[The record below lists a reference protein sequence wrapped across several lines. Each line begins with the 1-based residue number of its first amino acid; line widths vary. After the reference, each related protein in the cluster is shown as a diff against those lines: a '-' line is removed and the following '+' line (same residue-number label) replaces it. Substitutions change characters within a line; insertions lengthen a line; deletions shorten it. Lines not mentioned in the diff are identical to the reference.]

1 MIRLKGRR
9 VVGGVAEGEAVVS
22 PEPISFFGGVDPK
35 TGKIIERE
43 HPLKGI
49 AIAGKV
55 LVFPRGKGS
64 TVGSYT
70 LYAMAKNEVAPAA
83 VINVETEPIIAVGC
97 VLAGIPLI
105 DKLERNPIQVIKN
118 GDFIRVLADEEL
130 IEVRKR
136 GYMETLVE

>member
-22 PEPISFFGGVDPK
+22 PEPISFFGGVDAK
-35 TGKIIERE
+35 TGKIIERT
-43 HPLKGI
+43 HPLEGM

-70 LYAMAKNEVAPAA
+70 LYALAKNEVAPAA
-83 VINVETEPIIAVGC
+83 IINVETEPIIVVGC
-97 VLAGIPLI
+97 VLAGIPLV
-105 DKLERNPIQVIKN
+105 DKLERNPIQVIKT
-118 GDFIRVLADEEL
+118 GDFIRVLADKGL
-130 IEVRKR
+130 IEVSKR
-136 GYMETLVE
+136 G

>member
-1 MIRLKGRR
+1 MIRLKGRK

-35 TGKIIERE
+35 TGKIIERN
-43 HPLKGI
+43 HPLEGTI
-49 AIAGKV
+49 IAGKV

-70 LYAMAKNEVAPAA
+70 LYTLAKNKVAPAA
-83 VINVETEPIIAVGC
+83 IINVETESIIVVGC

-118 GDFIRVLADEEL
+118 GDFIRVLADKEL
-130 IEVRKR
+130 IEVIKK
-136 GYMETLVE
+136 G

>member
-22 PEPISFFGGVDPK
+22 PEPISFFGGVDAK
-35 TGKIIERE
+35 TGKIIERT
-43 HPLKGI
+43 HPLEGM

-70 LYAMAKNEVAPAA
+70 LYALAKNEVAPAA
-83 VINVETEPIIAVGC
+83 IINVETEPIIVVGC
-97 VLAGIPLI
+97 VLAGIPLV
-105 DKLERNPIQVIKN
+105 DKLERNPLQVIKT
-118 GDFIRVLADEEL
+118 GDFIRVLADKGL
-130 IEVRKR
+130 IEVSKR
-136 GYMETLVE
+136 G

>member
-43 HPLKGI
+43 HPLKGTS
-49 AIAGKV
+49 IAGKV

-70 LYAMAKNEVAPAA
+70 LYAMAKNRVAPVAI
-83 VINVETEPIIAVGC
+83 INVETEPIIAVGC

-105 DKLERNPIQVIKN
+105 DKLERKPTQVIKT
-118 GDFIRVLADEEL
+118 GDLVRVLADKGL
-130 IEVRKR
+130 IEVRKKS
-136 GYMETLVE
+136 

>member
-9 VVGGVAEGEAVVS
+9 VVGGAAEGEAVVS
-22 PEPISFFGGVDPK
+22 PEPISFFGGVDAK
-35 TGKIIERE
+35 TGKIIERN
-43 HPLKGI
+43 HPLEGMSI
-49 AIAGKV
+49 TGKV

-70 LYAMAKNEVAPAA
+70 LYALAKNEAAPAA
-83 VINVETEPIIAVGC
+83 IINIETEPIIAVGC

-105 DKLERNPIQVIKN
+105 DKLERNPIQVIN
-118 GDFIRVLADEEL
+118 TGDFIRVLADKGL

-136 GYMETLVE
+136 G

>member
-9 VVGGVAEGEAVVS
+9 VVGGEAGGEAVVS
-22 PEPISFFGGVDPK
+22 PEPISFFGGVEPK
-35 TGKIIERE
+35 TGKIIERN

-49 AIAGKV
+49 VIAGKV

-83 VINVETEPIIAVGC
+83 IINVETEPIIAVGC
-97 VLAGIPLI
+97 VLANIPLI
-105 DKLERNPIQVIKN
+105 DKLERNPLQVIKT
-118 GDFIRVLADEEL
+118 GDFIRVLADKEI
-130 IEVRKR
+130 IEVRKK
-136 GYMETLVE
+136 V